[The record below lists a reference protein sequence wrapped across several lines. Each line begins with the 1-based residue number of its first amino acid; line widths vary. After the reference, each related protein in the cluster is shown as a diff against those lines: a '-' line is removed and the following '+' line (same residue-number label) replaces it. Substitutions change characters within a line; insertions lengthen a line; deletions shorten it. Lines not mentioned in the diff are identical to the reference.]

1 MANRICKHA
10 EFVSL
15 DRINC
20 CLPSLGGTQSK
31 AFAQIL
37 WVIEDE
43 LDLMI
48 MMFEGH
54 YMNCFTT
61 DLSLCEHQSK
71 WSLVNNTAY
80 C

>member
-10 EFVSL
+10 EFVSS
-15 DRINC
+15 DRIKC
-20 CLPSLGGTQSK
+20 CLPFLGGTRFK
-31 AFAQIL
+31 AFPQTL
-37 WVIEDE
+37 WVIEVE

-54 YMNCFTT
+54 YMKCFTT
-61 DLSLCEHQSK
+61 DLSLCEHRSK
-71 WSLVNNTAY
+71 WSLVNNQAY